1 MFIWGDFRQKWVT
14 QGRLKFHLVAY
25 RSVFFIFYLIN
36 YRAQEPKKEVKTKR
50 EEKKEESSSS
60 DEDSD
65 EEEEER
71 KAPNQLLMEVNIVNK
86 TT

>member
-1 MFIWGDFRQKWVT
+1 
-14 QGRLKFHLVAY
+14 
-25 RSVFFIFYLIN
+25 LIN

>member
-1 MFIWGDFRQKWVT
+1 M
-14 QGRLKFHLVAY
+14 KFHLVAY
-25 RSVFFIFYLIN
+25 RSIFFIFYLIN
-36 YRAQEPKKEVKTKR
+36 YRAQKPKKEEVKTKR

-86 TT
+86 TM